1 MDAVLHAGPVRLS
14 YKDGFVRYIS
24 AGGVEVV
31 RMINHALRDQNWGT
45 VPMSIRDEHV
55 QQAVEGFH
63 VKYTALY
70 NQDAVS
76 FLLTCSILGYSDG
89 TVEFNYSGEATS
101 DFLRNRIGFTVLHP
115 IRSCSGKEVK
125 IVNHGG
131 EASSFVFPETI
142 SPHQPFK
149 NIREM
154 HWSPAPGLSASLF
167 FSGEVFETED
177 QRNWTDA
184 SYKTYCTPLEIP
196 FPVPVK
202 NGEKIRQQVILKVFK
217 DDKFPEKDTQNKA
230 VTITINNT
238 PLSMPQ
244 VGTQAN
250 GFRSEDVL
258 EKAMAIVQPAFIRVD
273 LSLDRLE
280 DSDLIPLS
288 YAQKTDTAVE
298 LVLFTDQKD
307 PLTSIKQLLPYL
319 GSVKRILLFG
329 DTIKTTPKELLEC
342 ITSLREMIPGVAL
355 YAGTDAFFA
364 ELNRERLNAA
374 GLDGVCY
381 SINPQVHA
389 FDDQSL
395 IETLPAQGYTVQSAK
410 SLYPEK
416 NIAVS
421 PLTFHMRWNPNATDQ
436 GKHPRSPTGWSD
448 ERQFTFFGACW
459 FLFSLKYLTEAGVTS
474 VTFFDLQGD
483 NGWVKQN
490 DGSMEIAPMLAL
502 WNRFKSY
509 KLLYPSS
516 SDDPLSVDCMV
527 LSDEHRYV
535 LLLMNWTDVEKAVSL
550 PDGYLG
556 AYYLQEEKV
565 SLTELPTTNDST
577 GTIQIPPA
585 SLVIA
590 EKRD

>member
-1 MDAVLHAGPVRLS
+1 MS
-14 YKDGFVRYIS
+14 YADGFIRYIS

-45 VPMSIRDEHV
+45 VPMIIRDETV
-55 QQAVEGFH
+55 QEGVDGFH
-63 VKYTALY
+63 VEYTAVC

-76 FLLTCSILGYSDG
+76 FRVTCSILGYSDG

-115 IRSCSGKEVK
+115 IRSCAGKDVK

-149 NIREM
+149 NILEM
-154 HWSPAPGLSASLF
+154 HWSPTPGLSASLF

-196 FPVPVK
+196 FPVSVK
-202 NGEKIRQQVILKVFK
+202 KGEKISQQVIFKVFK
-217 DDKFPEKDTQNKA
+217 DDKFPEKDTEDKA
-230 VTITINNT
+230 VTISINNS
-238 PLSMPQ
+238 PLSIPQ

-258 EKAMAIVQPAFIRVD
+258 EKAMAIVQPAFIRID

-288 YAQKTDTAVE
+288 FAKKTDTAVE
-298 LVLFTDQKD
+298 LALFTDQQD

-319 GSVKRILLFG
+319 ESVKRILLFG
-329 DTIKTTPKELLEC
+329 DSAKTTPKELLEC
-342 ITSLREMIPGVAL
+342 ITSLREILPGVAF

-364 ELNRERLNAA
+364 ELNRERINAIR
-374 GLDGVCY
+374 LDGISY

-459 FLFSLKYLTEAGVTS
+459 FLFSLKYLTEAGLAS
-474 VTFFDLQGD
+474 VTYFDLEGE

-490 DGSMEIAPMLAL
+490 EGVLEIPPMLAL
-502 WNRFKSY
+502 WNRFKSFQ
-509 KLLYPSS
+509 LLYPSS
-516 SDDPLSVDCMV
+516 SDDPLSVDSMV

-535 LLLMNWTDVEKAVSL
+535 LILVNWTDIEKTVSL

-556 AYYLQEEKV
+556 AFYLKEGND
-565 SLTELPTTNDST
+565 SLAELPTANDST
-577 GTIQIPPA
+577 GTIRIPPA
-585 SLVIA
+585 SLLVA
-590 EKRD
+590 VKRD